1 MTIAKLLFDTLSL
14 SGPDLHGAARE
25 LFNELMKPSDDERV
39 KALQS
44 LMHEGANQFIAQ
56 QQRQA
61 G

>member
-25 LFNELMKPSDDERV
+25 LFAELLKPSEDPRV
-39 KALQS
+39 KGLQS
-44 LMHEGANQFIAQ
+44 LMHEGARQFIEQ